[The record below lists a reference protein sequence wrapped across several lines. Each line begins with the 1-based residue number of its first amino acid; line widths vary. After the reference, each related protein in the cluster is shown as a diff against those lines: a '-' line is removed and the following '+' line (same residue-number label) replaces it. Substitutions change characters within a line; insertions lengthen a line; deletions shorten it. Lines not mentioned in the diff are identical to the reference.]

1 MAGAMAA
8 AASSTGALPARAAKP
23 EPFGPL
29 GRPSWTPDGL
39 NAAAA
44 AKGLAYGTSV
54 PIGRFR
60 QDPRY
65 LGIVSRECGILV
77 CDNVMKMDLVV
88 PQEASL
94 DFGNADDT
102 LRFARSNGQR
112 MRGHCLIWH
121 EALPDWAKRE
131 LASGNPARAEALMRR
146 WIGAMVRR
154 YEGQIEAWDVV
165 NEIVAPQQGRPD
177 GLRVTPWLKALGPSY
192 VETAFHLA
200 QEADPKAAGVWNED
214 DLELGAPFIDQRR
227 STVLR
232 LMEGF
237 LRRGVPIRRMG
248 MQAHLY
254 TTHSI
259 DEKAL
264 RGFLRELAGMGLA
277 IEVTELDI
285 DDRALPADITAR
297 DEGVADFG
305 RRFLDIVLDEPA
317 VLDVV
322 TWDLYDPDT
331 WLNDSPARRRPDGL
345 PQRALPYD
353 AQYRRKP
360 LWHAMLKAFRD
371 APDHSAVR
379 ARLRKA

>member
-1 MAGAMAA
+1 MAA
-8 AASSTGALPARAAKP
+8 TLCPLPALAAKP
-23 EPFGPL
+23 DPFGKL
-29 GRPSWTPDGL
+29 GRPSWSPDSL
-39 NAAAA
+39 HAAATK
-44 AKGLAYGTSV
+44 KGLAYGTAV

-60 QDPRY
+60 QDPVY
-65 LGIVSRECGILV
+65 LGIVSRECGVLV

-88 PQEASL
+88 PQEATL
-94 DFGNADDT
+94 DYGNADDT

-131 LASGNPARAEALMRR
+131 LASGSATRAETLMHR
-146 WIGAMVRR
+146 WIGAMARR

-165 NEIVAPQQGRPD
+165 NEIVAPQHGRPD

-192 VETAFHLA
+192 VETAFRLA
-200 QEADPKAAGVWNED
+200 HEADPSAACVWNED

-232 LMEGF
+232 LMEGH
-237 LRRGVPIRRMG
+237 LRRGVPIHRLG

-254 TTHSI
+254 TTHPI

-264 RGFLRELAGMGLA
+264 RGFLREIAGMGLA
-277 IEVTELDI
+277 IEITELDI
-285 DDRALPADITAR
+285 DDRALPAEITAR
-297 DEGVADFG
+297 DKGVADFA
-305 RRFLDIVLDEPA
+305 RRFLDVVLDEA
-317 VLDVV
+317 ALLNVL

-331 WLNDSPARRRPDGL
+331 WLNQSPQRRRPDGL
-345 PQRALPYD
+345 PQRALPFD
-353 AQYRRKP
+353 AEYRRKP

-371 APDHSAVR
+371 APDHRAAR
-379 ARLRKA
+379 ARLRQA